1 MRKFINLVLIVTFI
15 ISSYTIITKI
25 NDYIKADKVY
35 EEVRSIKEN
44 MIDNK
49 KEDVKGKEKEIIDLS
64 NINKDYKGWITINN
78 TNIDYP
84 IVQSKNNSYYLN
96 KDINKNYL
104 PSGSIFLDF
113 RNNRFED
120 KNTVIY
126 GHYMRNK
133 TMFDQLKNYKKKD
146 FFDKN
151 KLVSISTPN
160 GEVLNY
166 EIFSVYVTDKDDN
179 YIKTNFENDFDYE
192 SFLKKITDKSM
203 FKPNINLTTNDKIP
217 TLSTCSYD
225 FKNARMVVHAKLLN

>member
-1 MRKFINLVLIVTFI
+1 MRKFINLILVITLV
-15 ISSYTIITKI
+15 ISSYKVITKI
-25 NDYIKADKVY
+25 NDYVKADKVY
-35 EEVRSIKEN
+35 EEVRNIKEN
-44 MIDNK
+44 KKDNK
-49 KEDVKGKEKEIIDLS
+49 KEDEKEIIDLS
-64 NINKDYKGWITINN
+64 NINKDYKGWITIKN

-113 RNNRFED
+113 RNNGFED

-133 TMFDQLKNYKKKD
+133 TMFGQLKNYKKKE

-151 KLVSISTPN
+151 KIVSISTPN

-203 FKPNINLTTNDKIP
+203 FKPNINLTTNDKIL

-225 FKNARMVVHAKLLN
+225 FENARMVVHAKLLD